1 MTSSKFAIPLGWP
14 RHRLETNKHC
24 FSTSLTVTDLLTSL
38 FQIKTKRLNVLGS
51 CQRVEQR
58 LGVLKVRRVEALGE
72 PAVDRREEVVGL
84 VPPAL
89 VSPQAGQAGRCTQL
103 PELRLLL
110 VGNGQSLAEAGLG
123 LGPVGLRQGQPQ
135 LSPEP
140 MQLGLDPTHSGP
152 SDPVQGVSQE
162 AQANGHLVRPPV
174 GVSE

>member
-24 FSTSLTVTDLLTSL
+24 FSTSFTVTDLLTSL

-89 VSPQAGQAGRCTQL
+89 VSPQAGPGGGCSPIPKRRPLALGKTPSFAGT
-103 PELRLLL
+103 
-110 VGNGQSLAEAGLG
+110 
-123 LGPVGLRQGQPQ
+123 
-135 LSPEP
+135 
-140 MQLGLDPTHSGP
+140 
-152 SDPVQGVSQE
+152 
-162 AQANGHLVRPPV
+162 RPL
-174 GVSE
+174 